1 MYKINLHKGV
11 LMSTIQLNTG
21 QTLQLK
27 IKRLGING
35 EGIGYY
41 KRLIVFVPRALPGEE
56 IIAKVTK
63 ATPTFAEAALT
74 KIVKKSRDRV
84 QPPCNFYDRC
94 GGCQL
99 QHLSYNKQLDF
110 KKDLLAQALAKFKP
124 KNYQK
129 YELRDTLGM
138 DNPWHYRNK
147 AQFQIRY
154 NPKQMRAEAGLYEQ
168 NSHRLVAI
176 DDCLVQE
183 ETTQKVINTVMQ
195 LVNKYQI
202 PIYDERKNSGIL
214 RTLMVRIGIETG
226 ETQLVFITNSP
237 KLPQKNALIRE
248 INQRLPEVVSIMQNV
263 QSKKTSLIMGEDTM
277 HLWGKE
283 AIEEHLNGLIF
294 DLSARA
300 FFQLNPKQTSVL
312 YNEAIKALNITE
324 NETVVDAYC
333 GVGTIGLSIA
343 DKAKEVRGMD
353 IIPQAI
359 EDAKRNAKRMGYE
372 NTHYETGTAE
382 DLLPKW
388 LNEGFSPDSIVV
400 DPPRTGLDDK
410 LLQAILKH
418 TPKKLVYVSCNVSTL
433 AKDLKKLSTV
443 FKVDYLQSVDMFPQ
457 TARCEVVAKLTRI

>member
-1 MYKINLHKGV
+1 
-11 LMSTIQLNTG
+11 MSTIQLNTG

-63 ATPTFAEAALT
+63 ATPTFAEASLT

-138 DNPWHYRNK
+138 DDPWHYRNK

-248 INQRLPEVVSIMQNV
+248 INQRLPEIVSIMQNV

-372 NTHYETGTAE
+372 NTHYETRTAE

-433 AKDLKKLSTV
+433 AKDLKKLST
-443 FKVDYLQSVDMFPQ
+443 
-457 TARCEVVAKLTRI
+457 

>member
-1 MYKINLHKGV
+1 MA
-11 LMSTIQLNTG
+11 TIQLNTG

-41 KRLIVFVPRALPGEE
+41 KRLIIFVPRALPGEE
-56 IIAKVTK
+56 VIVKVTK
-63 ATPTFAEAALT
+63 ATPTFAEASLT
-74 KIVKKSRDRV
+74 KIVKKSRDRI
-84 QPPCNFYDRC
+84 QPPCQFYDRC

-99 QHLSYNKQLDF
+99 QHLAYNKQLDF

-124 KNYQK
+124 KGYQN
-129 YELRDTLGM
+129 YELRNTLGM
-138 DNPWHYRNK
+138 ENPWRYRNK
-147 AQFQIRY
+147 AQFQLRY
-154 NPKQMRAEAGLYEQ
+154 NDKQKRAEAGLYEA
-168 NSHRLVAI
+168 NSHQLVAI

-183 ETTQKVINTVMQ
+183 ESTQKVINTVMQ

-202 PIYDERKNSGIL
+202 PIYNERKNSGIL
-214 RTLMVRIGIETG
+214 RTLMVRVGIETG
-226 ETQLVFITNSP
+226 EVQLVFITNSP
-237 KLPQKNALIRE
+237 KLPQRNALVRE

-263 QSKKTSLIMGEDTM
+263 QSKKTSLIMGDDTL
-277 HLWGKE
+277 HIWGKE
-283 AIEEHLNGLIF
+283 AIEEHLNGLVF

-312 YNEAIKALNITE
+312 YNEAIKALEITK

-343 DKAKEVRGMD
+343 DQAKEVRGMD

-359 EDAKRNAKRMGYE
+359 DDAKRNAERMGYT
-372 NTHYETGTAE
+372 NTRYETGTAE
-382 DLLPKW
+382 ELLPKW
-388 LNEGFSPDSIVV
+388 LNQGFTPDSIVV

-410 LLQAILKH
+410 LLQAILTH
-418 TPKKLVYVSCNVSTL
+418 APKKLVYVSCNVSTL
-433 AKDLKKLSTV
+433 AKDLKKLASV